1 MRVDQIMSTAVI
13 TVAPEATLKE
23 VASVLAAN
31 RISGVPVCAPD
42 GALLGVVSE
51 ADVLWKELGV
61 GPGRSLLERILES
74 ADGDDVRLAARTA
87 GEAMTSP
94 PVTIAVGA
102 TVAQAARLML
112 DRRVNR
118 LPVLADGKLVGI
130 VARSDLVCAFRRSDE
145 ELAREITDDVLLR
158 TLWVDPAALTLA
170 VTAGAVEIGGEVE
183 SRTTASLIET
193 YIRRV
198 PGVVDVVSKL
208 TWSGPEPSRRY
219 RATAGRLG

>member
-23 VASVLAAN
+23 VASVLATN

-170 VTAGAVEIGGEVE
+170 VTAGEVEIGGEVE